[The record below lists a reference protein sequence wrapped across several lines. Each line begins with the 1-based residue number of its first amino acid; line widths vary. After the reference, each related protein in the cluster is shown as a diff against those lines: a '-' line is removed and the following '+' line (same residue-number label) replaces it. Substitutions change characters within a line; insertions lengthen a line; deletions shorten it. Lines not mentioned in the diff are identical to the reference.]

1 MKHSEKSLPADILA
15 WIFPL
20 LLIIPNIILAFTERD
35 PLFSRLTSIV
45 FPLGIYYIFMALS
58 PKTGRTVLFC
68 LPLMILAAFQIVLL
82 YLYGES
88 IIAIDMF
95 LNVATTNVNEAS
107 ELLSSLI
114 EAVIT
119 VVVIYLPPIIWA
131 IVLMIQGCTCTNT
144 CRHRIK
150 TISISAS
157 ATGLIMLIICF
168 TSVCNF
174 NITRNIFPVN
184 VISNMIEAVSRSIKT
199 VHYQSTSEN
208 YRYEASST
216 HDENMPELYILVVG
230 ETSRADNW
238 QLYGYERPT
247 NPRLS
252 KRNDIVVFTKTLS
265 ESNTTHKS
273 VPMLLSPLTS
283 DNFGD
288 SIYYTKGICEAFNEA
303 GFKTAYFS
311 NQQRNHSFIDFFANQ
326 AKTTVFIKDND
337 PAAQDS
343 KLIEE
348 MIEYIENNHD
358 KKTFII
364 LHCYGSHFDY
374 QERYGDEFRVFTPDY
389 TLDASAKNRQ
399 ELVNAYDNTILF
411 TDAVLD
417 SIICYAESLDIPAVV
432 AYTSDHGEDIYDD
445 NRGRFLHASPTTTFT
460 QIHVPMIFWAS
471 TVYLTN
477 FTGLINTLSEHAQI
491 DVSSSSSLFPTILSL
506 AGIESPRINSDL
518 DLSSKT
524 FKKSN
529 RKYLNDYNE
538 SVSLSQAGLKDED
551 ANRAKQN
558 NISIN

>member
-119 VVVIYLPPIIWA
+119 VIVIYLPPIILA
-131 IVLMIQGCTCTNT
+131 IVLMVRGYTCTNR
-144 CRHRIK
+144 CRLRIK
-150 TISISAS
+150 AISISLS
-157 ATGLIMLIICF
+157 ATGVIMLIICL
-168 TSVCNF
+168 TSIRDF
-174 NITRNIFPVN
+174 DISRNIFPVN

-326 AKTTVFIKDND
+326 AKTTEFIKDHD
-337 PAAQDS
+337 PDARDS
-343 KLIEE
+343 KLIEK
-348 MIEYIENNHD
+348 MIGYIENNHD
-358 KKTFII
+358 LKTFII

-374 QERYGDEFRVFTPDY
+374 QERYGDEFRIFTPDY
-389 TLDASAKNRQ
+389 TLDASSKNRQ
-399 ELVNAYDNTILF
+399 ELVNAYDNTIIF

-417 SIICYAESLDIPAVV
+417 SIINYAESLDIPAVI

-445 NRGRFLHASPTTTFT
+445 DRGRFLHASPTTTFT
-460 QIHVPMIFWAS
+460 QLHVPMIFWAS

>member
-119 VVVIYLPPIIWA
+119 VIVIYLPPIILA
-131 IVLMIQGCTCTNT
+131 IVLMVRGYTCTNR
-144 CRHRIK
+144 CRLGIK
-150 TISISAS
+150 AISISVS
-157 ATGLIMLIICF
+157 ATGVIMLIICL
-168 TSVCNF
+168 TSIRDF
-174 NITRNIFPVN
+174 DISRNIFPVN

-348 MIEYIENNHD
+348 MIGYIENNHD

-477 FTGLINTLSEHAQI
+477 FTGLINTLSEHTQI

>member
-119 VVVIYLPPIIWA
+119 VIVIYLPPIILA
-131 IVLMIQGCTCTNT
+131 IVLMARGYTCTN
-144 CRHRIK
+144 RWRLRIK
-150 TISISAS
+150 AISISISA
-157 ATGLIMLIICF
+157 TGVIMLIICL
-168 TSVCNF
+168 TSIRDF
-174 NITRNIFPVN
+174 DISRNIFPIN

-208 YRYEASST
+208 YSYEASST

-471 TVYLTN
+471 TAYLTN
-477 FTGLINTLSEHAQI
+477 FTGLINTLSEHTQI